1 MDKMEVKKIDS
12 ANLQVSATISK
23 KTIDEHIEKGAKV
36 YAKEVKIEGFR
47 KGKVPTAIV
56 KQRFAKELLDEA
68 KSSALRDLVTKAL
81 KEQKIDSANLVGEPR
96 VSKFDEKSKD
106 ELQSGDIDVSID
118 VFVKPSFKIDGYK
131 DLIPDI
137 KLPKASKDEVKKQ
150 IEQSATNFGEIVD
163 DEKAKE
169 LKKDD
174 YALFDFEGFVDGV
187 AFEGGKAQNH
197 SLQIGSGSFIPG
209 FEDAM
214 IGMKVGEDKDIDV
227 TFPKEYGE
235 KSLAGKK
242 AVFKIKLHKIQKK
255 QSPKIDDELAKKLL
269 PQEKDATLKL
279 LEEKTQEQ
287 IEAQKK
293 MKYFNDEVKPKFIEN
308 LEKKYSFDLPQIS
321 IEREINNLLAKKS
334 NEMSKEEIEEI
345 SKNKDKLNKLKTS
358 CEGDAKKTVKMAFI
372 IQAMIEAEGIEV
384 SDSEVQQTIYYEAMY
399 SGQDPQQA
407 LKYYQE
413 KGYMPMVKMNM
424 AEQKLFLK
432 LFDEKTQKPATKTP
446 SKAKSTT
453 SKDA

>member
-1 MDKMEVKKIDS
+1 MDIKKIDS
-12 ANLQVSATISK
+12 ANLQINATISK
-23 KTIDEHIEKGAKV
+23 KTIDEHIEKGAKA

-68 KSSALRDLVTKAL
+68 KSTALRDLVTKAL
-81 KEQKIDSANLVGEPR
+81 KEQKIDNGNLVGEPR
-96 VSKFDEKSKD
+96 VSKFDETSKD
-106 ELQSGDIDVSID
+106 ELQSGDINVSID
-118 VFVKPSFKIDGYK
+118 VFVRPTFAIDGYK
-131 DLIPDI
+131 ELIPAI
-137 KLPKASKDEVKKQ
+137 KLPKASKDEIKKQ
-150 IEQSATNFGEIVD
+150 IEQSAQNFGELVD
-163 DEKAKE
+163 DTKAVE

-187 AFEGGKAQNH
+187 AFAGGKAQNH

-214 IGMKVGEDKDIDV
+214 IGMKVGESKDIDV
-227 TFPKEYGE
+227 VFPKEYGE

-242 AVFKIKLHKIQKK
+242 AVFKIKLHKIQTK

-269 PQEKDATLKL
+269 PQEKDATLKM
-279 LEEKTQEQ
+279 LEEKTSEQ
-287 IEAQKK
+287 LDTQKK
-293 MKYFNDEVKPKFIEN
+293 MKYFNDEVKPKFLEN
-308 LEKKYSFDLPQIS
+308 LEKKYNFDLPQIS
-321 IEREINNLLAKKS
+321 IEREVNNLLAKKS
-334 NEMSKEEIEEI
+334 NDMSKEEIEEI
-345 SKNKDKLNKLKTS
+345 SKNKDELDKLKTS
-358 CEGDAKKTVKMAFI
+358 CEGEAKKTAKMAFI

-413 KGYMPMVKMNM
+413 NGYMPMVKMNM

-432 LFDEKTQKPATKTP
+432 LFDESSNA
-446 SKAKSTT
+446 AKKSAPK
-453 SKDA
+453 SAK